1 MPDPDNSSDKKTF
14 WARVTHSVKTY
25 SDVTGRFPPHSLG
38 ALFRFTS
45 LLAATERTPTIIARS
60 WQVFRMCNGSFRL
73 SSGCRSTTERSSLAM
88 QLLGL
93 LSASCLCRKVNSA
106 AGGSI
111 FCPVAA
117 LRLSYVIAAMA
128 YANLSGLP
136 PVFGLYS
143 AFMSLFVYTIFGTAK
158 DVSLGPTALMSLIVA
173 DSFTEV
179 SFLADCK
186 ST

>member
-1 MPDPDNSSDKKTF
+1 
-14 WARVTHSVKTY
+14 
-25 SDVTGRFPPHSLG
+25 
-38 ALFRFTS
+38 
-45 LLAATERTPTIIARS
+45 
-60 WQVFRMCNGSFRL
+60 
-73 SSGCRSTTERSSLAM
+73 M

-106 AGGSI
+106 AGGPI
-111 FCPVAA
+111 FCPA